1 MKPTSWRGKLAG
13 GSAKRSNRTIMFVF
27 FYYFQYSSQINRNG
41 LDFEVSLKV
50 GGGKNDIVVR
60 TMDSADLLS
69 YAQPP
74 LRTVNEGF

>member
-1 MKPTSWRGKLAG
+1 MS
-13 GSAKRSNRTIMFVF
+13 
-27 FYYFQYSSQINRNG
+27 RNG

-69 YAQPP
+69 YTQPP
-74 LRTVNEGF
+74 LRTGE